1 MNRLS
6 ILLAILV
13 LGNTGCVKL
22 YKIDVQQGSV
32 VTPELAARVK
42 PGMSKR
48 EVRGVLGTP
57 PLADPFHV
65 DRWDYVY
72 SFRPG
77 GQKEE
82 SVTSRITVY
91 FRNDVVVSI
100 DNSQAAKDL
109 GQSTAETTAPLTPDQ
124 TIVMKGEPGELKD
137 PGKPQQEGFFKR
149 FWDKITP

>member
-1 MNRLS
+1 MNRLW
-6 ILLAILV
+6 ILFAILA
-13 LGNTGCVKL
+13 LGTAGCVKL

-32 VTPELAARVK
+32 VTPELAARVT

-48 EVRGVLGTP
+48 DVRNVLGTP
-57 PLADPFHV
+57 PLADPFHA

-77 GQKEE
+77 GEKTAT
-82 SVTSRITVY
+82 VTSRITIF
-91 FRNDVVVSI
+91 FRDDAVVSI

-109 GQSTAETTAPLTPDQ
+109 GQSTAETATPLTPDQ
-124 TIVMKGEPGELKD
+124 TIVMKGEPGELKE

-149 FWDKITP
+149 VWDKITP